1 MIEQN
6 QNAEQTPFT
15 PVEVVENHQLVLP
28 TEKDFE
34 VVLMGK
40 VDDRIAEV
48 SKELSKLLK
57 GSHTDKKAYNAMKD
71 FKNKIIVKM
80 RTGTSGRADEL
91 LEDARKYTNK
101 VHEIKKSIIEKV
113 QTKLEFKAVEW
124 LDVADRIAKEE
135 ENRKIKEAQER
146 FDSRLKELE
155 LNGVSF
161 NGQWYAINDIAIGKQ
176 MLEEMNDEVYADLLA
191 KVKVQNEA
199 NIKEAQ
205 RKIQEQALLAQQQEN
220 LRLENERQKAELD
233 KMKADLELQQ
243 KQMADAKKEIR
254 EQQLAPY
261 IVFIRDY
268 SGLLGMS
275 DEDYQKEFE
284 DIKKGAQ
291 LQWEHDKKQKE
302 EEAKLA
308 EKKEREAKE
317 AQQKLEAERKLLA
330 ERALPYEE
338 LGFKHNYTKG
348 TWEISIGELYSLEIT
363 KIELLE
369 NLLSYDIVS
378 KNVSEYRAK
387 EEARL
392 AEVEK
397 QKEDARIKLM
407 NEKDAFNDYI
417 TRLLNVQAPNLE
429 NEQFRNSII
438 SITSLFKTID

>member
-15 PVEVVENHQLVLP
+15 PVEVVDSHQLVLP

-113 QTKLEFKAVEW
+113 QTKLELKAVAW
-124 LDVADRIAKEE
+124 LDEADRIAKEE
-135 ENRKIKEAQER
+135 ENRKIREAQER
-146 FDSRLKELE
+146 FDSRLKELTE
-155 LNGVSF
+155 NGVSF
-161 NGQWYAINDIAIGKQ
+161 NGQWYAINDIAIGTQ
-176 MLEEMNDEVYADLLA
+176 MLEEMNDEVYADLLG

-220 LRLENERQKAELD
+220 LRLENERKQKELDEQKAQLEKQKAEF
-233 KMKADLELQQ
+233 KAQQDLLARQQEDLRIANEKVQREAEEKIQREKAEAEAREL
-243 KQMADAKKEIR
+243 AI
-254 EQQLAPY
+254 
-261 IVFIRDY
+261 
-268 SGLLGMS
+268 
-275 DEDYQKEFE
+275 QKE
-284 DIKKGAQ
+284 
-291 LQWEHDKKQKE
+291 KE
-302 EEAKLA
+302 EK
-308 EKKEREAKE
+308 EK
-317 AQQKLEAERKLLA
+317 QQKLETERKLLA
-330 ERALPYEE
+330 ERALPYEQ

-348 TWEISIGELYSLEIT
+348 TWEISIGQFLALEIS
-363 KIELLE
+363 KEG
-369 NLLSYDIVS
+369 LLSESVQYDLI
-378 KNVSEYRAK
+378 KQQIGEAKAK

-407 NEKDAFNDYI
+407 NEKDAYNDYI

>member
-6 QNAEQTPFT
+6 QNTEQTPFT
-15 PVEVVENHQLVLP
+15 PVEVVESHQLVLP

-40 VDDRIAEV
+40 VDDRIAEA

-57 GSHTDKKAYNAMKD
+57 GSYTDKKAYNAMKD

-113 QTKLEFKAVEW
+113 QTKLELKAVAW
-124 LDVADRIAKEE
+124 LEEADRIAKEE
-135 ENRKIKEAQER
+135 ENKKIKEAQER
-146 FDSRLKELE
+146 FDSRLKELTE
-155 LNGVSF
+155 NGVSF

-205 RKIQEQALLAQQQEN
+205 RKIQEQALLAQQQEK
-220 LRLENERQKAELD
+220 LKIENER
-233 KMKADLELQQ
+233 
-243 KQMADAKKEIR
+243 
-254 EQQLAPY
+254 
-261 IVFIRDY
+261 
-268 SGLLGMS
+268 
-275 DEDYQKEFE
+275 
-284 DIKKGAQ
+284 
-291 LQWEHDKKQKE
+291 KQKE
-302 EEAKLA
+302 LDEQKAQLEKQQAEFKAQQDLLAKLKEDFRIANEKAQKDA
-308 EKKEREAKE
+308 EARELAIKKEKE
-317 AQQKLEAERKLLA
+317 EKEKQLKLEAERKLLA

-338 LGFKHNYTKG
+338 LGFKYNYKKEN
-348 TWEISIGELYSLEIT
+348 WQISIGEFLYAEIT
-363 KIELLE
+363 KEELL
-369 NLLSYDIVS
+369 
-378 KNVSEYRAK
+378 SESVHTNFKQQIEEARAK

-392 AEVEK
+392 AEIKK
-397 QKEDARIKLM
+397 QKEDERIKLM

-417 TRLLNVQAPNLE
+417 IRLLNVQAPTLE
-429 NEQFRNSII
+429 NEQLRNSII

>member
-1 MIEQN
+1 MIELN

-15 PVEVVENHQLVLP
+15 PVEVVESHQLVLP

-135 ENRKIKEAQER
+135 ENKKIKEAQER

-176 MLEEMNDEVYADLLA
+176 MLEEMNNEVYADLLA
-191 KVKVQNEA
+191 KVKVQNES
-199 NIKEAQ
+199 NIQKAKDKEEADRLEAERQ
-205 RKIQEQALLAQQQEN
+205 NN
-220 LRLENERQKAELD
+220 LRLENEREKAKLDTMKAELE
-233 KMKADLELQQ
+233 LE
-243 KQMADAKKEIR
+243 KKRMADAKKEIR

-291 LQWEHDKKQKE
+291 LQWEYDKKQKE
-302 EEAKLA
+302 EEGFV
-308 EKKEREAKE
+308 
-317 AQQKLEAERKLLA
+317 
-330 ERALPYEE
+330 E
-338 LGFKHNYTKG
+338 L
-348 TWEISIGELYSLEIT
+348 
-363 KIELLE
+363 
-369 NLLSYDIVS
+369 
-378 KNVSEYRAK
+378 
-387 EEARL
+387 
-392 AEVEK
+392 
-397 QKEDARIKLM
+397 
-407 NEKDAFNDYI
+407 
-417 TRLLNVQAPNLE
+417 
-429 NEQFRNSII
+429 
-438 SITSLFKTID
+438 